1 MGLCY
6 NVGEPRTTFFG
17 KRENW
22 DLQQALE
29 QIEDGDE
36 IEFEEGFCPTEDF
49 LEINKSIT
57 ISGNLELQENGKR
70 LYTNFLQKI
79 NVRNGA
85 TVTLKDIA
93 LSTNNEK
100 SNSLRIREKSTV
112 ICHNVYFENNAE
124 AGENYPIIY
133 IDGCSSVTLSYC
145 NVKPSKILDGKHRV
159 YCENSKLKI
168 LNSQINARLH
178 LNHTELTC
186 EDSTVEYH
194 ELNAMSLFKNSS
206 ANTMNTT
213 FNGGKITKES
223 RYPSVKVLDSK
234 IVCNK
239 CRVIQPDYFAALLLE
254 NSTGKLE
261 SGWYDSICLSNSK
274 LNVAYI
280 GVEESI
286 TCNSNSQVN
295 GQEIIIGGR
304 DNGNINFYA
313 NQNSVV
319 KLERLYFGSLT
330 TPNIRLERNVEFNVP
345 TIKQLKYNN
354 ETSLFIYNENNQ
366 YIVTQTLEDID
377 YFGKIPAYQRLHQ
390 LIGIQS
396 VKDEVDEYIAVA
408 QMNKKRQ
415 AKGLKSSSSTLHA
428 LYLGNPGTGKT
439 TVARIV
445 GELLYEKGIISS
457 DNFMEVSRS
466 DLVGR
471 YVGHTAKQTREVLEK
486 ALGGVL
492 FIDEAYTLANGG
504 KNDFGREAIDEI
516 LKFMEDHRSDIVII
530 FAGYNAD
537 MERFLEMNEGLKSR
551 IPNAFQFE
559 DYTVDELVQI
569 GLLELASEDYTV
581 NREAYAELIKNNFPL
596 SDDHSNG
603 RWIRNL
609 NDKLKRKLAV
619 RVSKDPNADITII
632 TNEDL
637 NACRIKDG
645 LMDFQ

>member
-6 NVGEPRTTFFG
+6 NVGEPRTTFLG

-36 IEFEEGFCPTEDF
+36 IEFEQGFCPTEDP

-57 ISGNLELQENGKR
+57 ISGSLELQENGKR
-70 LYTNFLQKI
+70 LYTNVLQRI
-79 NVRNGA
+79 IVRNGA

-93 LSTNNEK
+93 LQTNKEK
-100 SNSLRIREKSTV
+100 YNSLNVKEKSTV
-112 ICHNVYFENNAE
+112 ICHNVYFENVAE
-124 AGENYPIIY
+124 VGKNYPIIC
-133 IDGCSSVTLSYC
+133 IEENSSVTLSYC
-145 NVKPSKILDGKHRV
+145 NVKPSKILDGNHRV
-159 YCENSKLKI
+159 YCGNSKLKI
-168 LNSQINARLH
+168 LNSQINALLH

-194 ELNAMSLFKNSS
+194 ELNAMYILNNSS
-206 ANTMNTT
+206 ANLTNTT
-213 FNGGKITKES
+213 FNGAKITEES
-223 RYPSVKVLDSK
+223 NYPSVKVQDSE

-239 CRVIQPDYFAALLLE
+239 CRVVQPGYSAALYLE
-254 NSTGKLE
+254 NSTGKLD
-261 SGWYDSICLSNSK
+261 SGWYDSIRLDNSN
-274 LNVAYI
+274 LNVASI
-280 GVEESI
+280 GVEESVQ
-286 TCNSNSQVN
+286 CFSKSQIN
-295 GQEIIIGGR
+295 GQKIIIGGR
-304 DNGNINFYA
+304 DNGQINFYA
-313 NQNSVV
+313 NQNSVIN
-319 KLERLYFGSLT
+319 LNGLYFGRLT

-354 ETSLFIYNENNQ
+354 ETNQFVYDENNQ

-408 QMNKKRQ
+408 EMNKKRQ

-457 DNFMEVSRS
+457 DNFIEVSRS
-466 DLVGR
+466 DLVAG
-471 YVGHTAKQTREVLEK
+471 YIGHTAKQTREVLEK

-492 FIDEAYTLANGG
+492 FIDEAYTLAKGG
-504 KNDFGREAIDEI
+504 EKDFGREAIDEI

-569 GLLELASEDYTV
+569 GLLGLNGEDYTV
-581 NREAYAELIKNNFPL
+581 DKEAYADLIKNNFPL

-619 RVSKDPNADITII
+619 RVSKDPNADITLI
-632 TNEDL
+632 TSEDL
-637 NACRIKDG
+637 NACRIKGG
-645 LMDFQ
+645 LMDLQ